1 MEEACRRVAEQG
13 GKAVPLAVSGAWHS
27 PLMQEA
33 LESFQEVLA
42 AVTFQPPQC
51 PIYLNVTGNT
61 VQDPGQIKEIMG
73 RQMGSSVRWVNM
85 VQQMREDGL
94 TRFLEVGPKKVLLGL
109 VKKCLPKEF
118 AYTASNV
125 EDVKSLPGLYRG
137 EYIAKNMLNLFG

>member
-1 MEEACRRVAEQG
+1 VKEACRRVAEQG
-13 GKAVPLAVSGAWHS
+13 GKAIPLAVSGAWHS
-27 PLMQEA
+27 PLMREA

-73 RQMGSSVRWVNM
+73 RQMGSSVRWLNTI
-85 VQQMREDGL
+85 QQMREDGL

-125 EDVKSLPGLYRG
+125 EDLKSLQAFR
-137 EYIAKNMLNLFG
+137 EANK